1 AALRRSAFLGSALLA
16 ARTSAAQQPSFTVDA
31 ALSAPFPSVLTAAPS
46 GSRVAWIFDAEGA
59 RNVWVAE
66 PSANSSFTSR
76 QLTRYSGSL
85 GVEIGELAWSFDG
98 QTLTFVRDGE
108 PNP

>member
-31 ALSAPFPSVLTAAPS
+31 ALSAPFPSGLTAAPS

-66 PSANSSFTSR
+66 PSANGSFTSR
-76 QLTRYSGSL
+76 QLERFARDL
-85 GVEIGELAWSFDG
+85 GVEIGARAVRVDG
-98 QTLTFVRDGE
+98 HALRVSH
-108 PNP
+108 